1 MIAQLSS
8 KIQSRKNLYNN
19 NIYLVRATAVENT
32 KIKLETVYLLLN
44 LKAIKNESS
53 ALYVTHF

>member
-1 MIAQLSS
+1 MIAQFSS
-8 KIQSRKNLYNN
+8 KIQSRKNLCN
-19 NIYLVRATAVENT
+19 NIFIVCAIAAEKT

-44 LKAIKNESS
+44 LKAIKDEPS